1 MTKQEEE
8 LYIFTIY
15 SIIDKLKDKIKF
27 KVNQID
33 YDNLELIIEKS
44 NIEGFNDNDFSISF
58 QKQNGSFTLIIKKD
72 INENKKKKI
81 IDLFTQVTSTNL
93 FASYR
98 FIDMQDIDINHFVYD
113 DDKLD
118 FNSNILKQ
126 FESMQQIT
134 DLSINKDKNF
144 SLK

>member
-44 NIEGFNDNDFSISF
+44 NIEGFDDNDFSISF

>member
-1 MTKQEEE
+1 MTNKEE
-8 LYIFTIY
+8 LYTFTIY

-44 NIEGFNDNDFSISF
+44 NIEDLDDNDFSISF

-81 IDLFTQVTSTNL
+81 IDLFTQVTGTNL
-93 FASYR
+93 FASYH

-126 FESMQQIT
+126 FESMKQIT